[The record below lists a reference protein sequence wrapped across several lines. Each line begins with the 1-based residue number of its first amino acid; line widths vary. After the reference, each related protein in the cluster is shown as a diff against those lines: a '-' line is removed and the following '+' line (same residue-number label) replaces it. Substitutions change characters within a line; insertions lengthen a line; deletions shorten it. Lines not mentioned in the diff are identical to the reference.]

1 MGAGKSTIGRKLA
14 KKLGAQFIDSDKFI
28 EEKTGVDIPTI
39 FEYEGESGFRT
50 REEKS
55 IKELCQLENIVLA
68 TGGGAIL
75 SKKNRNLLV
84 TSGVIF
90 YLKATA
96 DTLFSRTKSGINRPL
111 LKSSNKLQTITDLLK
126 EREPLYEEIAN
137 HIIDTDQHTTNWAMN
152 QILKQLK
159 YE

>member
-90 YLKATA
+90 YLKASP

-126 EREPLYEEIAN
+126 ERGPLYEEIAN
-137 HIIDTDQHTTNWAMN
+137 HIIDTDQHTTNCAIN

>member
-90 YLKATA
+90 YLKASA

>member
-90 YLKATA
+90 YLKASA
-96 DTLFSRTKSGINRPL
+96 DTLFSRTKSGLNRPL

-126 EREPLYEEIAN
+126 EREPLYKEIAN

>member
-90 YLKATA
+90 YLKASA

-159 YE
+159 CE